1 MSQNSVI
8 KSEVQV
14 DVKFF
19 ASLRE
24 QVGTAEL
31 QISASNLEALLN
43 ALRAHLSEPGF
54 ELLLSP
60 NIRLAVN
67 QDLVE
72 GNWREASLVF
82 ASGDEVAFLPP
93 VTGG

>member
-1 MSQNSVI
+1 MSQHSAAESGVNI
-8 KSEVQV
+8 

-24 QVGTAEL
+24 QVGVAEL
-31 QISASNLEALLN
+31 QINATNLAALLK
-43 ALRAHLSEPGF
+43 
-54 ELLLSP
+54 ELKTQLSP

-67 QDLVE
+67 QNLVE
-72 GNWREASLVF
+72 GDWREAALVF
-82 ASGDEVAFLPP
+82 AAGDEVAFLPP